1 MTSSTNNKPHERR
14 SPFVSGPKNLWTNIF
29 FCFSLV
35 KLVKCIMT
43 ADIIFCFFFFVSQ
56 LGMGMGINQAENT
69 EKEMNIY
76 L

>member
-1 MTSSTNNKPHERR
+1 MYNDRR
-14 SPFVSGPKNLWTNIF
+14 YYFL
-29 FCFSLV
+29 L
-35 KLVKCIMT
+35 
-43 ADIIFCFFFFVSQ
+43 FFFVSQ